1 MEERM
6 KSYPSR
12 FLLWLPLLLAL
23 LLSGCAG
30 TVVRS
35 EVTAFHE
42 AGPDF
47 GDMTFSF
54 SRDARQDNDLEYLNY
69 ESLVRAALQQQG
81 FTESAGGKL
90 QVGIRYRVDARD
102 MRVVEPVWVDPWY
115 GPGYGR
121 YRYPYGF
128 YGPYADPFW
137 FGPPLVVPVER
148 RFVGYNRMLE
158 ITIAR
163 AADGKNQFQVVVHSQ
178 GQNPSLPAVMPA
190 MVRSAFIEFPGP
202 SGVPRVLDVKLEPA
216 Q

>member
-1 MEERM
+1 M
-6 KSYPSR
+6 KSNPSR
-12 FLLWLPLLLAL
+12 FLMWLPLLLAM

-30 TVVRS
+30 TIVRS

-42 AGPDF
+42 ASPDF
-47 GDMTFSF
+47 GDMTFRF

-69 ESLVRAALQQQG
+69 ESLVRGELQQQG
-81 FTESAGGKL
+81 YIESAGGKL

-115 GPGYGR
+115 GPGFGR
-121 YRYPYGF
+121 YRYPYGY

-148 RFVGYNRMLE
+148 NFVSYNRTLE

-163 AADGKNQFQVVVHSQ
+163 AADGKNLLQLVVHSQ

-190 MVRSAFIEFPGP
+190 MVRSAFTDFPGP
-202 SGVPRVLDVKLEPA
+202 SGVPRVLEVKLEPPR
-216 Q
+216 

>member
-1 MEERM
+1 MM
-6 KSYPSR
+6 SGPSR
-12 FLLWLPLLLAL
+12 LLLWLPLLLAM
-23 LLSGCAG
+23 LLSGCVS
-30 TVVRS
+30 TNIVRS

-47 GDMTFSF
+47 GDMTFTF
-54 SRDARQDNDLEYLNY
+54 RRDARQDNDLEYRNY
-69 ESLVRAALQQQG
+69 ENLVRGALQQLG

-90 QVGIRYRVDARD
+90 QVGIRYQVDARD
-102 MRVVEPVWVDPWY
+102 MRVVEPVVVDSWY

-148 RFVGYNRMLE
+148 RYVGYNRMLE
-158 ITIAR
+158 VTIAR
-163 AADGKNQFQVVVHSQ
+163 AADGKNLFQVIVHSQ
-178 GQNPSLPAVMPA
+178 GQNPSLPSVMPA
-190 MVRSAFIEFPGP
+190 MVRSAFTDFPGP

-216 Q
+216 P